1 MNEKKKPIY
10 KLFLMKPKEAWYRL
24 SKEEQQAL
32 VKQDTELSEQRTK
45 ELGGRNILT
54 CDCFWSTEDWL
65 LFGVEE
71 YPDIESVKASTASF
85 RKMGWFKYFES
96 RIILGTPEMP
106 LELQFEQNDR

>member
-1 MNEKKKPIY
+1 MGNDKKSIY
-10 KLFLMKPKEAWYRL
+10 KLFLMKPKEAWYQL

-32 VKQDTELSEQRTK
+32 IKKDAEISRKMMKKLD
-45 ELGGRNILT
+45 GRSVLT

-71 YPDIESVKASTASF
+71 YPDVESVQESNRAL
-85 RKMGWFKYFES
+85 REMGWFKYFES

-106 LELQFEQNDR
+106 LELGG